1 VYCPKGPLV
10 STRHESCIYHH
21 PTARAGLICRETRA
35 AEHADAAHGEPG
47 RSAGFARRASVGT
60 WGAPGAG
67 ARPRRAPRGSLR
79 PRQPINKR
87 FPLAVRTPIIRGGR
101 HGSALPAIALGG
113 DHGSRA
119 GFAAS
124 PADDPNYAADARLC
138 ANPSDPTAAFPSGG
152 AASRPRFTASNWI
165 RSYSKHQVSKMAA
178 GGMTSRSALG
188 STISGEVE
196 ARIGGRGSAE
206 GGGVG
211 GGNKAKTCRA

>member
-1 VYCPKGPLV
+1 MYLPSSHRKGGINLPGNARCR
-10 STRHESCIYHH
+10 TRRC
-21 PTARAGLICRETRA
+21 RAQRAWAICRVRA
-35 AEHADAAHGEPG
+35 ALRSEHGVHPEPAPD
-47 RSAGFARRASVGT
+47 RDERRAVT
-60 WGAPGAG
+60 
-67 ARPRRAPRGSLR
+67 LR

-113 DHGSRA
+113 GHGSRA

-124 PADDPNYAADARLC
+124 AADDPHYAADARLW
-138 ANPSDPTAAFPSGG
+138 ANLSDPTTAFPSWG
-152 AASRPRFTASNWI
+152 AASLPRFTASDWI

-196 ARIGGRGSAE
+196 ARIEGRGSAE

-211 GGNKAKTCRA
+211 GGIRADLVVSNCLFFSLPTH